1 MARRLATLMKNPSRL
16 STDIRDGITHNSC
29 AEEVNAMPDQY
40 DDPTPQ
46 QTDKFMNTNV
56 FLPRGEGY
64 QRATIIHRKRNSSRN
79 KIGRRSANPFLD
91 TRVYEDLFPDCEGVS
106 ILSNTA
112 TTSLFDNCSYYGH
125 NLMLFRSLLAHN
137 SDVTEVQRYYAFVN
151 TQWFQLREGKDH
163 QGVATAC

>member
-1 MARRLATLMKNPSRL
+1 
-16 STDIRDGITHNSC
+16 
-29 AEEVNAMPDQY
+29 MPDQDY
-40 DDPTPQ
+40 EPTPD
-46 QTDKFMNTNV
+46 QTDKFMNMNV
-56 FLPRGEGY
+56 LLTRREGY
-64 QRATIIHRKRNSSRN
+64 QRATISHSKRNSSG
-79 KIGRRSANPFLD
+79 KTFGRRSANPFLD

-151 TQWFQLREGKDH
+151 TQWFQL
-163 QGVATAC
+163 

>member
-1 MARRLATLMKNPSRL
+1 MKNPSRL

-64 QRATIIHRKRNSSRN
+64 QRATISHRKRNSSRN
-79 KIGRRSANPFLD
+79 TIGRRSANPFLD
-91 TRVYEDLFPDCEGVS
+91 NHVYEAEFPDGEGLEIS
-106 ILSNTA
+106 ANNA
-112 TTSLFDNCSYYGH
+112 TTSLFDNCLYDGH
-125 NLMLFRSLLAHN
+125 DLMLFRYLMDQK
-137 SDVTEVQRYYAFVN
+137 SDMTESKEMMRS
-151 TQWFQLREGKDH
+151 
-163 QGVATAC
+163 